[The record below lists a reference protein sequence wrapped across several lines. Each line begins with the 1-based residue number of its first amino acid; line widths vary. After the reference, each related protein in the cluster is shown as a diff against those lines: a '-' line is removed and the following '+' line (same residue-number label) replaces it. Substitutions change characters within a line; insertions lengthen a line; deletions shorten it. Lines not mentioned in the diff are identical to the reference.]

1 MKRLG
6 ISIYPEKSTK
16 EEIFAYL
23 DMAAEAG
30 FSRIFS
36 CLLSV
41 QGTKEADVQK
51 FSDIN
56 AYAHRLGF
64 EIILDVNPQV
74 FKEFGISYGDLSFFK
89 EIGADGFRLDLGF
102 TGKEESFMTFNPEG
116 LFVELNMS
124 NDVDYLDTIM
134 KYQPNK
140 NKLIGCHNFYPHGYS
155 GLGLEFLTAVPSVLQ
170 STESIRRRL

>member
-1 MKRLG
+1 
-6 ISIYPEKSTK
+6 
-16 EEIFAYL
+16 
-23 DMAAEAG
+23 
-30 FSRIFS
+30 
-36 CLLSV
+36 
-41 QGTKEADVQK
+41 
-51 FSDIN
+51 
-56 AYAHRLGF
+56 
-64 EIILDVNPQV
+64 
-74 FKEFGISYGDLSFFK
+74 
-89 EIGADGFRLDLGF
+89 
-102 TGKEESFMTFNPEG
+102 MTFNPEE